1 MKKLFLCVNY
11 LFLVWTSSC
20 QCSPPITAQKIE
32 HDIAGRT
39 IGVTGFKTDKPDSW
53 TFDKV
58 NEKKIIIEGS
68 NCRSQKARIMID
80 VKTRASAGIAIAE
93 ASGKLQLYYERVENE
108 WILREVENV
117 SFKIDEI
124 IIGSPTG

>member
-1 MKKLFLCVNY
+1 
-11 LFLVWTSSC
+11 
-20 QCSPPITAQKIE
+20 
-32 HDIAGRT
+32 
-39 IGVTGFKTDKPDSW
+39 VTGFKTDKPDSW

-93 ASGKLQLYYERVENE
+93 ASGKLQLYYEQVENE